1 MISSFLWVDPKE
13 PIFSLPSPQ
22 REWICEMT
30 TIHFVPVPSTI
41 MAKYYILRKME
52 YKVHAWVNLPSLTI
66 PIVINNLLPWT
77 IINRCNKFCLLYQC
91 RYLIVAPIF
100 NDKLASNC
108 FLCVWNVLIL
118 IDLIKFWSTTSIVY
132 RGYPDQNYRHC
143 LWWATVKSV
152 TTWFLFVMFSLE

>member
-1 MISSFLWVDPKE
+1 VISSFLWVDPKE

-22 REWICEMT
+22 REWICEIK

-100 NDKLASNC
+100 NDKLASNL
-108 FLCVWNVLIL
+108 FLMCMKRSHLNWLNQIL
-118 IDLIKFWSTTSIVY
+118 I
-132 RGYPDQNYRHC
+132 NY
-143 LWWATVKSV
+143 
-152 TTWFLFVMFSLE
+152 FNSL